1 MCSHCENVKKL
12 HFLLEHT
19 GIEQRCQLIDEM
31 LVYLAFFFFTIKT
44 IMEMNNIESRM
55 PNDNEK
61 STIIRFRNR

>member
-1 MCSHCENVKKL
+1 MKKL

-19 GIEQRCQLIDEM
+19 GIEQISQLIDEM
-31 LVYLAFFFFTIKT
+31 LAYLAFFFTIKT